1 MADAEDIPDTPDSPN
16 LKLTFSTQGR
26 KKSLSRG
33 QRSSEIVSF
42 ARTKSQSA
50 WSSVKV
56 KLMKQT
62 STPELWRKWSPRRL
76 SEVCGPEAA
85 VRAREA
91 RWPDDAEQSLFCES
105 LLGVMKRCGRFDY
118 ISGGD
123 DVKGKEK
130 VKEKGKGEEEEKEM
144 EKEKQTDDREE
155 VDVNNDKDERKR
167 RRSLLDPLRTNR
179 NASNTL

>member
-1 MADAEDIPDTPDSPN
+1 MADADADDDDIPETPDSPN

-76 SEVCGPEAA
+76 SEATAPEAA

-91 RWPDDAEQSLFCES
+91 RWPNDAEQSLFCES

-123 DVKGKEK
+123 DVQEKEK
-130 VKEKGKGEEEEKEM
+130 GKEKGKGKEK
-144 EKEKQTDDREE
+144 EKEKQKDDREE
-155 VDVNNDKDERKR
+155 VDMNNDKDERRR
-167 RRSLLDPLRTNR
+167 RRSLLNPLRANR